1 MILTIN
7 NKHFNPSQI
16 VELNYDLSS
25 EGEYIIFLE
34 MVTGKEII
42 LKEGEIKEKNSNFI
56 EKKEYFFIKYIKED
70 FDNIVKEINNGLLN
84 YLTLENSMRMKQQ
97 SEYLNFLKRYGG

>member
-16 VELNYDLSS
+16 VELNYDLSL